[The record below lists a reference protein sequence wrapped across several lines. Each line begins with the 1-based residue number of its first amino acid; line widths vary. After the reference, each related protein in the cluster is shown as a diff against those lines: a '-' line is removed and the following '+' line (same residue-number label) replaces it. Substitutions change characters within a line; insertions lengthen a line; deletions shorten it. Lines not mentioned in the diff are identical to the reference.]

1 MPAAYNRKLA
11 MKNIQR
17 LPDLLVDQIA
27 AGEVVERPAAAL
39 KELLENSID
48 AGARD
53 ISVKLEEGGIR
64 LIRVQDDGGGIAPDE
79 LPLAV
84 ARHATSKIASLPDLE
99 SVATLGFRGE
109 ALASIASVSR
119 FTITTRRA
127 DDRHASQ
134 IEVQGGAVGE
144 VSPAAGEP
152 GTVVEVRDLYYN
164 TPARR
169 KFLRTDATEY
179 AHCEEAFKRVALAHP
194 HVGFRLTHNGKT
206 QWRLPAQDAGARV
219 AGVLGAEFL
228 DGSVAFDTA
237 SSPLRLYGFAGL
249 PTAARTGRDA
259 QYTFVNGRFVRDR
272 VLAHAIREAYRD
284 VLHHDRHPAFVLFLE
299 LPPDGV
305 DVNVHPTKTEVRFRE
320 SRGIHPFI
328 RHAIEQALSRPAG
341 EAPATPLPETALPR
355 PAWTPP
361 PQQASMSLGHEPMAF
376 YDRLFGRRDDTHAAI
391 AAPDLPPA
399 SGPTGLP
406 AIRNEDTPP
415 LGFAIAQLG
424 GVYVL
429 ARNGAGL
436 VIVDMHAAHERIVYE
451 RLKNALDAAEIP
463 TQRLLIPAT
472 LAASALEVATVE
484 EHGEL
489 LAQLGFEMGVHSPT
503 SIVVRSVPWLLRD
516 TDPGALAR
524 DVLREIQDVGA
535 SHVLTGKRDEMLAT
549 LACHGAV
556 RANRALGIPEM
567 NALLR
572 DMEETERAGQCNHGR
587 PTWFQFTLADLDKLF
602 LRGR

>member
-1 MPAAYNRKLA
+1 MLPAYNLA
-11 MKNIQR
+11 LPMTTIHR

-53 ISVKLEEGGIR
+53 VSVKLEEGGVR
-64 LIRVQDDGGGIAPDE
+64 LIRVQDDGSAISPDE

-84 ARHATSKIASLPDLE
+84 ARHATSKIASLSDLE

-109 ALASIASVSR
+109 ALASIASVSH

-127 DDRHASQ
+127 DDRHAWQ
-134 IEVQGGAVGE
+134 IEVHGGTVGD

-152 GTVVEVRDLYYN
+152 GTVVEVLDLYYN

-206 QWRLPAQDAGARV
+206 QWRLPPQDTAARV
-219 AGVLGAEFL
+219 AGVLGADFL
-228 DGSVAFDTA
+228 DGAAAFDTA

-249 PTAARTGRDA
+249 PTASRTGRDA

-328 RHAIEQALSRPAG
+328 RHALEQALSRPAG
-341 EAPATPLPETALPR
+341 ESPAAPLPESALPR

-361 PQQASMSLGHEPMAF
+361 PQQASMGLGSEPMAF
-376 YDRLFGRRDDTHAAI
+376 YDRLFGRRDDI
-391 AAPDLPPA
+391 AAATATLDVAPA
-399 SGPTGLP
+399 AATGLP
-406 AIRNEDTPP
+406 VTRNEDSPP

-424 GVYVL
+424 GIYVL
-429 ARNGAGL
+429 ARNDAGL
-436 VIVDMHAAHERIVYE
+436 VVVDMHAAHERIVYE
-451 RLKNALDAAEIP
+451 RLKKALDAAEIP

-484 EHGEL
+484 EHGGL

-503 SIVVRSVPWLLRD
+503 SIVVRSIPWLLRD
-516 TDPGALAR
+516 TDPAALAR

-556 RANRALGIPEM
+556 RANRTLGVPEM

-602 LRGR
+602 MRGR